1 MVGIMDYG
9 CVDSV
14 FVMPRVAA
22 PARPGRRKPRPVAAS
37 GVLAG
42 GGRCTLIV
50 GGPGS
55 GKSTLLQGLAAA
67 QAEWKPV
74 LYRVRELGESL
85 EAPPDSR
92 LVMFDG
98 LEEAGTAERCTRM
111 LERIGEF
118 AERLGGERNVLVT
131 SRPVEGLRPDPEAW
145 RQFELCEFEG
155 QEVGQLVVAWAR
167 ACEPDDP
174 AAEERAERFLL
185 ALERHEDL
193 YAWTRS
199 PLVLTAM
206 TRVYFELGVSPVNR
220 PEFYAKCVEML
231 RREWGNVPSVPEFAR
246 LYWEARRLAA
256 EPEGGE
262 LERLA
267 LEDPPERHETLRLAG
282 EMLEGPRQER
292 LLLKLLEHSR
302 IELALACLGGRDG
315 WLERLARLLAKY
327 YWEGQELEEVTAAE
341 CADHPVAR
349 FRAKHRWE
357 GQELEQVTAAECAGH
372 PEALGV
378 LRGLFDRE
386 TRDGRAL
393 AAAVELAEE
402 VARRGVTEARELL
415 DAFFREAEAFGLR
428 SVEKMAWVDGFYLDR
443 YLVTN
448 RDYECMAPWHRRE
461 RDRYSD
467 ADDQPVIHVNW
478 HEARLYCR
486 WRGPGFRLPTEEE
499 WEKAAAWDPATGT
512 RRKYPWGDV
521 FDPAK
526 CNTAESGPGRTTA
539 VGAYAEGASTYGC
552 HDMAGN
558 VWQWTA
564 SPYSEANPDPVLKSG
579 PFIYNRHASACAV
592 RMSGW
597 PPGRTRWTGFR
608 CALTPPPRE

>member
-1 MVGIMDYG
+1 M
-9 CVDSV
+9 DSV
-14 FVMPRVAA
+14 FVMPRVVA
-22 PARPGRRKPRPVAAS
+22 PLRPGRRKPRPVAAGS
-37 GVLAG
+37 VLAEG
-42 GGRCTLIV
+42 ARCTLIV

-55 GKSTLLQGLAAA
+55 GKSTLLHGLAAA
-67 QAEWKPV
+67 QPDWKPV
-74 LYRVRELGESL
+74 LYRVRELGEGL
-85 EAPPDSR
+85 EAPQDSR

-98 LEEAGTAERCTRM
+98 LEEAGSPDRCARM
-111 LERIGEF
+111 LELIAEF
-118 AERLGGERNVLVT
+118 AGRLGGESRVLVT
-131 SRPVEGLRPDPEAW
+131 SRPVEGLRVDAEAW

-167 ACEPDDP
+167 AYEPDDP
-174 AAEERAERFLL
+174 AVGEKAERFLL

-193 YAWTRS
+193 YAWARS

-206 TRVYFELGVSPVNR
+206 TRAHFELGVSPEHR

-231 RREWGNVPSVPEFAR
+231 LREWGNLPPVPEFAR
-246 LYWEARRLAA
+246 LYWEARGLAA
-256 EPEGGE
+256 EPEGGD

-267 LEDPPERHETLRLAG
+267 LEDPPERHERLRLAA

-292 LLLKLLEHSR
+292 LLLKLLGRSR

-315 WLERLARLLAKY
+315 RLERLARFLAKY
-327 YWEGQELEEVTAAE
+327 YWEGQELAEVTAAE
-341 CADHPVAR
+341 SEGHPVAR
-349 FRAKHRWE
+349 FVAKHYWE
-357 GQELEQVTAAECAGH
+357 GQELAEVTTAECAGY

-378 LRGLFDRE
+378 LRGLLDRE
-386 TRDGRAL
+386 TRDGRSL

-402 VARRGVTEARELL
+402 LARRGVTEARELL

-443 YLVTN
+443 YLVSN
-448 RDYECMAPWHRRE
+448 RDYECMAPSHRRE
-461 RDRYSD
+461 RDRHSD
-467 ADDQPVIHVNW
+467 ADEQPVIHVNW
-478 HEARLYCR
+478 YEAQLHCR
-486 WRGPGFRLPTEEE
+486 WRGPGFRLPTDEE

-512 RRKYPWGDV
+512 KRKYPWGDV

-526 CNTAESGPGRTTA
+526 CNTAESGPGRTTP
-539 VGAYAEGASTYGC
+539 VGAYPEGASAYGC

-564 SPYSEANPDPVLKSG
+564 SPYSADNPDPVLKSG

-592 RMSGW
+592 RLSGW
-597 PPGRTRWTGFR
+597 PVGRTPWTGFR
-608 CALTPPPRE
+608 CAFTAPPRE